1 MAKYVLDKQHMV
13 NFLYLSNSSHL
24 ATLLELCLKSKPSFK
39 HTQCIHAQ
47 IIKSRFCSET
57 FILNRLVDVYGKS
70 GSVDDAHKVF
80 DEIPERNIF
89 SWNAVLSTLTN
100 VGLLDEA
107 NRVFGSM
114 PVTDQCSW
122 NSMVSGFAQHDRF
135 SDSIEFFVR
144 MHAQDF
150 VLNQYSYGSALSSCA
165 GLRNMRIGTQIHAS
179 VLKSP
184 YEGDVYMGSALIDM
198 YSKCGNVGCAQK
210 VFNRMNQ
217 RNTVSWNSLISCYEQ
232 NGPADEALD
241 VFRRMMNNGIDP
253 DEVTLASVISACASL
268 SELNLGRE
276 IHNRVVK
283 FNKLRDDIVICNAL
297 VDMYAKCSKITQ
309 ARWIFDTMPIKN
321 IITQTSIISGY
332 AKSANVETARS
343 IFFNMPDRN
352 IVSWNALIAGYTQN
366 GDNETALGLFRKLKQ
381 ENVFPTH
388 YTFGNLLNACAN
400 LADLRLGQ
408 QAHTHVVK
416 HGFRFES
423 GPESDI
429 FVGNSLIDMYV
440 KCGSIEDG
448 KRVFINMACKD
459 WVSWNAIMVG
469 FAQNGY
475 GVETIELF
483 KEMLAASEKP
493 DHVTMIGLLS
503 ACSHAGLVN
512 EGRYYFNSMSK
523 EFGIQPTSDHYAC
536 IVDLLGRA
544 GCLDEAKDLI
554 DNMPM
559 QPDAVVWASLLG
571 GCKVHGNIE
580 LGKYV
585 AEKLIEIDGN
595 NSGPYVLLSNMY
607 AEMGN
612 WGEVK
617 RVRKLM
623 KQKGVVKQ
631 PGCSWIEVEGK
642 VHVFMVK
649 DRRQAKKKEIYLVL
663 RTLSKVM
670 KLFGYGHNA
679 HELEGNEEGSLDLES
694 LDVPITLEAA

>member
-1 MAKYVLDKQHMV
+1 MAKYDI
-13 NFLYLSNSSHL
+13 NSSLL
-24 ATLLELCLKSKPSFK
+24 ASLLELCLKSKSPFK
-39 HTQCIHAQ
+39 QTQCVHAQ
-47 IIKSRFCSET
+47 IIKSRFSSET
-57 FILNRLVDVYGKS
+57 FILNRLLDVYGKS
-70 GSVDDAHKVF
+70 GSLHDAYKVF
-80 DEIPERNIF
+80 DRMPERNIF

-100 VGLLDEA
+100 AGLLDEA

-114 PVTDQCSW
+114 PLTDQCSW

-135 SDSIEFFVR
+135 FESLEFFVR
-144 MHAQDF
+144 MHSRDF
-150 VLNQYSYGSALSSCA
+150 VLNQYSYGSALRSCA
-165 GLRNMRIGTQIHAS
+165 GLRNVKMGTQIHAS

-184 YEGDVYMGSALIDM
+184 YERDVYMGSALIDM
-198 YSKCGNVGCAQK
+198 YSKCGMVGCAQK
-210 VFNRMNQ
+210 VFYGMNQ
-217 RNTVSWNSLISCYEQ
+217 RNTVSWNSMISCYEQ
-232 NGPADEALD
+232 NGPADEALG
-241 VFRRMMNNGIDP
+241 VFKKMMKSGVEP
-253 DEVTLASVISACASL
+253 DEVTLASVVSACASL
-268 SELNLGRE
+268 SKLNVGRE
-276 IHNRVVK
+276 IHNRVIK
-283 FNKLRDDIVICNAL
+283 FNKLRNDIVICNAL
-297 VDMYAKCSKITQ
+297 VDMYAKCSKIVE

-321 IITQTSIISGY
+321 IITETSIISGY

-343 IFFNMPDRN
+343 IFVNMPDRN

-366 GDNETALGLFRKLKQ
+366 GENETALGLFRKLKQ
-381 ENVFPTH
+381 ENGFPTH

-408 QAHTHVVK
+408 QAHTHVLK

-423 GPESDI
+423 GPDSDI

-440 KCGSIEDG
+440 KCGSIEEG
-448 KRVFINMACKD
+448 KQVFRNMACKD
-459 WVSWNAIMVG
+459 WVSWNAIIIG

-483 KEMLAASEKP
+483 KEMLAAGEKP

-503 ACSHAGLVN
+503 ACSHAGLVD
-512 EGRYYFNSMSK
+512 EGRCYFKSMSK
-523 EFGIQPTSDHYAC
+523 ELGIQPSSDHYAC

-559 QPDAVVWASLLG
+559 QPDAVIWASLLG

-585 AEKLIEIDGN
+585 AEKLIEIDAE

-623 KQKGVVKQ
+623 KQRGVIKQ

-670 KLFGYGHNA
+670 KLFGYNPNA
-679 HELEGNEEGSLDLES
+679 QELDRDEEWSSDLKLLE
-694 LDVPITLEAA
+694 VPITMEAA